1 MNVMEAIKERR
12 SVRAYLPDEIHD
24 NVLLKIIEAARLAP
38 SAKNLQA
45 WKFIV
50 VKDAEIKHKLALAA
64 NQLFL
69 AEAPVIIA
77 AVATDCDHLMRC
89 GVPAYAVDF
98 GIAVEHMALAAAEEG
113 LGTCWIGAFDQLKAK
128 EILRVPD
135 NCTVVTIMPFG
146 KPNEPAR
153 PKLRKDVKEILCF
166 DKFQ

>member
-1 MNVMEAIKERR
+1 MTVMDVIKERR
-12 SVRAYLPDEIHD
+12 SVRSYLPDEIHD

-64 NQLFL
+64 NQMFL

-113 LGTCWIGAFDQLKAK
+113 LGTCWIGAFDQHKAK
-128 EILRVPD
+128 EILNVPD
-135 NCTVVTIMPFG
+135 NCMVVTIMPFG

-153 PKLRKDVKEILCF
+153 VKSRKDVKEILCF
-166 DKFQ
+166 DKYQ